1 MNESEGRM
9 KNYKRYITIVFIW
22 LLSTCSIWAQTNPYR
37 LGSPHYWMAQ
47 GTLDIHAGKF
57 DIAYEHLEKAQK
69 GYRELG
75 DVDFQIQATEAMGA
89 LKAGLGEWEK
99 AKQHYLNALQIATE
113 ANEDFAQSKVMVDL
127 LALYRTVG
135 DIIGYNQY
143 LKALDSLYHVSNSAK
158 LRTVYH
164 LYWSNEYLARK
175 EFAMVETQLM
185 QCWDVMQDLPFSD
198 REQAKLNYYSSMM
211 NLKQQQRQYKDAI
224 RAAKHYIEQT
234 KILNGRNSDQQYQ
247 AYSNLCTLYA
257 LDNDSTRAFACL
269 DSLERG
275 VGHSYQD
282 KEVIANF
289 YNVKGCCY
297 ADFKKFDKAIACFDK
312 AYNTLYDKRTED
324 SPSKFASL
332 LNKSEAYFMLKRYD
346 DAYATFSEYVETS
359 RNKYGET
366 SGTYSQAL
374 FTLANIEGA
383 RGNIN
388 EADSLFRMSMNC
400 LLVNMKQLWR
410 YSTPSQ
416 REQFWMETLNNLSG
430 MAAFAIKCGNFDS
443 ELTET
448 CYNALLFSK
457 SLLLETEK
465 SVVDIIRKEGTDD
478 DIANYRNLLAVN
490 NRLLVLRNNYEYNK
504 LEIDSLTIQQREL
517 EQQLSHKCQSY
528 NEYETYLDINYEKVR
543 NSLANHEVV
552 VDFSDYQTE
561 DSVRQ
566 YAAYIYDK
574 DKSYPLLV
582 KCFDQQQLDSLLDGM
597 QNYTLY
603 NYEQLQNR
611 ASKLI
616 WNPIEASIAKG
627 STVYY
632 IPSGV
637 MHGIA
642 LEALPLSDGTTLGQ
656 HYDFVRLTSA
666 REIVNAH
673 HSSKI
678 NRTATLYGGL
688 QYSLDPQKMEEESKA
703 YEKSDLAGLVR
714 SEYGKVGFKD
724 LRNTKDEVNKI
735 EKTLEDNGFAV
746 KAYSGSKGNA
756 ESFVALSGKS
766 SSIVHIATHGFYYT
780 PDEAKDNDYLRGYTD
795 AMSLSGLVF
804 AGGNA
809 AWLGKKYS
817 DGVLGGVLTA
827 KDIAN
832 LDFKG
837 TELMVLSACK
847 TGQGKVTAEGVFGLQ
862 RAFKKAG
869 VGTIIM
875 SLWNVDDKVT
885 SEFMIAFYEQL
896 TDKANNWNK
905 RKAFEQTKE
914 LIRKKHHDPY
924 YWAAFVMLD

>member
-1 MNESEGRM
+1 MMNH
-9 KNYKRYITIVFIW
+9 KRYISAVFIW
-22 LLSTCSIWAQTNPYR
+22 LLSISCIWAQTNPYR
-37 LGSPHYWMAQ
+37 FGSPHYWMAQ
-47 GTLDIHAGKF
+47 GTLDIYAGKF
-57 DIAYEHLEKAQK
+57 DIAYENLEKAQK
-69 GYRELG
+69 GYRDLG
-75 DVDFQIQATEAMGA
+75 DVGFQIQATEAMGA
-89 LKAGLGEWEK
+89 LKAGMGEWEK
-99 AKQHYLNALQIATE
+99 AKLHYQDALQIATD

-135 DIIGYNQY
+135 DIIGYNHYQ
-143 LKALDSLYHVSNSAK
+143 KALDSLYHVSNSAK
-158 LRTVYH
+158 LKTVYH

-175 EFAMVETQLM
+175 EFAMVETQLL

-224 RAAKHYIEQT
+224 SAAKHYIEQT

-247 AYSNLCTLYA
+247 AYSKLCTLYA
-257 LDNDSTRAFACL
+257 LNNDSMRAFACL

-282 KEVIANF
+282 QEVIANF

-297 ADFKKFDKAIACFDK
+297 RDFKKYEKAIACFDK
-312 AYNTLYDKRTED
+312 AYKTLYDKRTED
-324 SPSKFASL
+324 SPSKFSSL

-366 SGTYSQAL
+366 SGTYCQAL

-430 MAAFAIKCGNFDS
+430 MAAFAVKCGNFDS

-543 NSLANHEVV
+543 NSLVDHEVV

-574 DKSYPLLV
+574 DKSHPLLV

-597 QNYTLY
+597 QNFTLY
-603 NYEQLQNR
+603 NYEQLQDR

-616 WNPIEASIAKG
+616 WKPMEASIAKG

-673 HSSKI
+673 HSNKI

-688 QYSLDPQKMEEESKA
+688 QYSLDPQKMEEESKV

-714 SEYGKVGFKD
+714 SEYGESGFKD
-724 LRNTKDEVNKI
+724 LRNTKDEVKKI
-735 EKTLEDNGFAV
+735 EKTLVDNGFSV
-746 KAYSGSKGNA
+746 KAYLGSKGNA
-756 ESFVALSGKS
+756 ESFVALDGKS
-766 SSIVHIATHGFYYT
+766 PSIVHIATHGFYYT
-780 PDEAKDNDYLRGYTD
+780 PDEAKDKDFLSGYTD

-809 AWLGKKYS
+809 AWLGKENV

-837 TELMVLSACK
+837 TDLLVLSACK

-885 SEFMIAFYEQL
+885 SEFMVAFYEQL
-896 TDKANNWNK
+896 TDKANNWNR

-914 LIRKKHHDPY
+914 IIRKKHPDPY

>member
-1 MNESEGRM
+1 MMNH
-9 KNYKRYITIVFIW
+9 KRYISVVFIW
-22 LLSTCSIWAQTNPYR
+22 LLSISCIWAQTNPYR
-37 LGSPHYWMAQ
+37 IGSPHYWMAQ

-57 DIAYEHLEKAQK
+57 DIAYENLEKAQK

-75 DVDFQIQATEAMGA
+75 DVGFQIQATEAMGA

-158 LRTVYH
+158 LKTVYH

-175 EFAMVETQLM
+175 EFAMVETQLL
-185 QCWDVMQDLPFSD
+185 QCWDVMLDLPFSD
-198 REQAKLNYYSSMM
+198 REQAKLNYYNSMM

-282 KEVIANF
+282 KEVIASF

-312 AYNTLYDKRTED
+312 AYKTLYDKRTED

-430 MAAFAIKCGNFDS
+430 MAAFAVKCGNFDS

-543 NSLANHEVV
+543 NSLTNHEVV

-574 DKSYPLLV
+574 DKSHPLLV

-714 SEYGKVGFKD
+714 SEYGVSGFKD
-724 LRNTKDEVNKI
+724 LRNTKDEVKKI
-735 EKTLEDNGFAV
+735 EKTLVDNGFSV
-746 KAYSGSKGNA
+746 KAYLGSKGNA
-756 ESFVALSGKS
+756 ESFVALDGKAP
-766 SSIVHIATHGFYYT
+766 SIVHIATHGFYYT
-780 PDEAKDNDYLRGYTD
+780 PDEAKDKDFLRGYTD

-809 AWLGKKYS
+809 AWLGKKNV

-837 TELMVLSACK
+837 TDLLVLSACK

-885 SEFMIAFYEQL
+885 SEFMVAFYEQL

-914 LIRKKHHDPY
+914 IIRKKHPDPY

>member
-37 LGSPHYWMAQ
+37 FGSPHYWMAQ

-57 DIAYEHLEKAQK
+57 NIAYEHLQKAQE
-69 GYRELG
+69 GYRNLG
-75 DVDFQIQATEAMGA
+75 DVEFQIQATEAMGA

-99 AKQHYLNALQIATE
+99 ANEHYKDALQIATE

-158 LRTVYH
+158 LKTIYH

-175 EFAMVETQLM
+175 EFAMVETQLL
-185 QCWDVMQDLPFSD
+185 QCWDVMLDLPFSD
-198 REQAKLNYYSSMM
+198 REQAKLNYYNSMM

-247 AYSNLCTLYA
+247 AYSKLCTLYA

-430 MAAFAIKCGNFDS
+430 MAAFAVKCGNFDS

-465 SVVDIIRKEGTDD
+465 SVVDIIRKEGTND

-490 NRLLVLRNNYEYNK
+490 NRLLVLGNNYEYNK

-543 NSLANHEVV
+543 NCLADNEVV
-552 VDFSDYQTE
+552 IDFSDYQTE

-566 YAAYIYDK
+566 YVAYIYDK
-574 DKSYPLLV
+574 DKSHPLLV
-582 KCFDQQQLDSLLDGM
+582 KCFDQQQLDSLQDGM

-678 NRTATLYGGL
+678 NSTATLYGGL

-714 SEYGKVGFKD
+714 SEYGVSGFKD
-724 LRNTKDEVNKI
+724 LRNTKDEVKKI
-735 EKTLEDNGFAV
+735 EKTLVDNGFSV
-746 KAYSGSKGNA
+746 KAYLGSKGNA
-756 ESFVALSGKS
+756 ESFVALDGKS
-766 SSIVHIATHGFYYT
+766 PSIVHIATHGFYYT
-780 PDEAKDNDYLRGYTD
+780 PDEAKDKDFLRGYTD

-809 AWLGKKYS
+809 AWLGKMNV

-837 TELMVLSACK
+837 TDLLVLSACK

-914 LIRKKHHDPY
+914 IIRKEHPDPY

>member
-1 MNESEGRM
+1 MMNH
-9 KNYKRYITIVFIW
+9 KRYISVVFIW
-22 LLSTCSIWAQTNPYR
+22 LLYISCIWAQTNPYR
-37 LGSPHYWMAQ
+37 IGRPHYWMAQ

-75 DVDFQIQATEAMGA
+75 DVGFQIQATEAMGA

-113 ANEDFAQSKVMVDL
+113 ANEDFFQSKVMVDL

-158 LRTVYH
+158 LKTIYH

-175 EFAMVETQLM
+175 EFAMVETQLL
-185 QCWDVMQDLPFSD
+185 QCWDVMLDLPFSD
-198 REQAKLNYYSSMM
+198 REQAKLNYYNSMM

-247 AYSNLCTLYA
+247 AYSKLCTLYA

-282 KEVIANF
+282 KEVIASF

-312 AYNTLYDKRTED
+312 AYKTLYDKRTED

-430 MAAFAIKCGNFDS
+430 MAAFAVKCGNFDS

-465 SVVDIIRKEGTDD
+465 SVVDIIRKEGTGD

-504 LEIDSLTIQQREL
+504 LVIDSLTIQQREL

-543 NSLANHEVV
+543 NSLADHEVV

-714 SEYGKVGFKD
+714 SEYGVSGFKV
-724 LRNTKDEVNKI
+724 LRNTKDEVKKI
-735 EKTLEDNGFAV
+735 EKTLVDNGFSV
-746 KAYSGSKGNA
+746 KAYLGSKGNA
-756 ESFVALSGKS
+756 ESFVALDGKAP
-766 SSIVHIATHGFYYT
+766 SIVHIATHGFYYT
-780 PDEAKDNDYLRGYTD
+780 PDEAKDKDFLRGYTD

-809 AWLGKKYS
+809 AWLGKKNV

-837 TELMVLSACK
+837 TDLLVLSACK
-847 TGQGKVTAEGVFGLQ
+847 TGQGKVTAEGMFGLQ

-914 LIRKKHHDPY
+914 IIRKKHPDPY

>member
-37 LGSPHYWMAQ
+37 FGSPHYWMTQ
-47 GTLDIHAGKF
+47 GTLDIYAGKF
-57 DIAYEHLEKAQK
+57 DIAYENLEKAQK
-69 GYRELG
+69 GYCDLG
-75 DVDFQIQATEAMGA
+75 DVGFQIQATEAMGA

-99 AKQHYLNALQIATE
+99 AKQHYQDALQIATE
-113 ANEDFAQSKVMVDL
+113 ANEDFFQSKIMVDL

-158 LRTVYH
+158 LKTVYH

-175 EFAMVETQLM
+175 EFAMVETQLLK
-185 QCWDVMQDLPFSD
+185 CWDVMQDLPFSD

-247 AYSNLCTLYA
+247 AYSKLCTLYA

-312 AYNTLYDKRTED
+312 AYNTLYDKRTEN

-430 MAAFAIKCGNFDS
+430 MAAFAVKCGNFDS

-478 DIANYRNLLAVN
+478 DITNYRNLLAVN

-517 EQQLSHKCQSY
+517 EQRLSHKCQSY

-543 NSLANHEVV
+543 NSLADHEVV

-574 DKSYPLLV
+574 DKSHPLLV

-603 NYEQLQNR
+603 NYEQLQDR

-714 SEYGKVGFKD
+714 SEYGVSGFKD
-724 LRNTKDEVNKI
+724 LRNTKDEVKKI
-735 EKTLEDNGFAV
+735 EKTLVDNGFSV
-746 KAYSGSKGNA
+746 KAYLGSKGNA
-756 ESFVALSGKS
+756 ESFVALDGKS
-766 SSIVHIATHGFYYT
+766 PSIVHIATHGFYYT
-780 PDEAKDNDYLRGYTD
+780 PDEAKDKDFLRGYTD

-809 AWLGKKYS
+809 AWLGKKNV

-837 TELMVLSACK
+837 TDLLVLSACK

-885 SEFMIAFYEQL
+885 SEFMVAFYEQL

-914 LIRKKHHDPY
+914 IIRKEHPDPY

>member
-1 MNESEGRM
+1 MNH
-9 KNYKRYITIVFIW
+9 KRYISVVFIW
-22 LLSTCSIWAQTNPYR
+22 LLSISCIWAQTNPYR
-37 LGSPHYWMAQ
+37 FGSPHYWMTQ
-47 GTLDIHAGKF
+47 GTLDIYAGKF
-57 DIAYEHLEKAQK
+57 DIAYENLEKAQK
-69 GYRELG
+69 GYCDLG
-75 DVDFQIQATEAMGA
+75 DVGFQIQATEAMGA

-99 AKQHYLNALQIATE
+99 AKQHYQDALQIATE

-175 EFAMVETQLM
+175 EFAMVETQLL

-198 REQAKLNYYSSMM
+198 REQAKLNYYNSMM

-224 RAAKHYIEQT
+224 RAVKHYIEQT

-247 AYSNLCTLYA
+247 AYSKLCTLYA

-465 SVVDIIRKEGTDD
+465 SVVDIIRKEGTED

-517 EQQLSHKCQSY
+517 EQRLSHKCQSY

-543 NSLANHEVV
+543 NSLADHEVV

-574 DKSYPLLV
+574 DKSHPLLV

-597 QNYTLY
+597 QNFTLY
-603 NYEQLQNR
+603 NYEQLQDR

-703 YEKSDLAGLVR
+703 YGKSDLAGLVR
-714 SEYGKVGFKD
+714 SEYGVSGFKD
-724 LRNTKDEVNKI
+724 LRNTKDEVKKI
-735 EKTLEDNGFAV
+735 EKTLVDNGFSV
-746 KAYSGSKGNA
+746 KAYLGSKGNA
-756 ESFVALSGKS
+756 ESFVALDGKS
-766 SSIVHIATHGFYYT
+766 PSIVHIATHGFYYT
-780 PDEAKDNDYLRGYTD
+780 PDEAKDKDFLRGYTD

-809 AWLGKKYS
+809 AWLGKKNVE
-817 DGVLGGVLTA
+817 GVLGGVLTA

-837 TELMVLSACK
+837 TDLLVLSACK

-914 LIRKKHHDPY
+914 IIRKKHPDPY

>member
-1 MNESEGRM
+1 MMNH
-9 KNYKRYITIVFIW
+9 KRYISVVFIW
-22 LLSTCSIWAQTNPYR
+22 LLSISCIWAQTNPYR
-37 LGSPHYWMAQ
+37 IGSPHYWMAQ
-47 GTLDIHAGKF
+47 GTLDIHEGKF

-75 DVDFQIQATEAMGA
+75 DVGFQIQATEAMGA

-99 AKQHYLNALQIATE
+99 AKQHYQNALQIATE
-113 ANEDFAQSKVMVDL
+113 ANEDFTQSKVMVDL

-175 EFAMVETQLM
+175 EFAMVETQLL

-247 AYSNLCTLYA
+247 AYSKLCTLYA

-359 RNKYGET
+359 RNKYGVT

-430 MAAFAIKCGNFDS
+430 MAAFAVKCGNFDS

-465 SVVDIIRKEGTDD
+465 SVVDIIRKEGTND

-543 NSLANHEVV
+543 NSLADHEVV

-574 DKSYPLLV
+574 DKSHPLLV

-611 ASKLI
+611 TSKLI

-688 QYSLDPQKMEEESKA
+688 QYSLDPQKMEEESKV

-714 SEYGKVGFKD
+714 SEYGESGFKV
-724 LRNTKDEVNKI
+724 LRNTKDEVKKI
-735 EKTLEDNGFAV
+735 EKTLVDNGFSV
-746 KAYSGSKGNA
+746 KAYLGSKGNA
-756 ESFVALSGKS
+756 ESFVALDGKS
-766 SSIVHIATHGFYYT
+766 PSIVHIATHGFYYT
-780 PDEAKDNDYLRGYTD
+780 PDEAKDKDFLSGYTD

-809 AWLGKKYS
+809 AWLGKENV

-837 TELMVLSACK
+837 TDLLVLSACK

-875 SLWNVDDKVT
+875 SLWNIDDKVT
-885 SEFMIAFYEQL
+885 SEFMVAFYEQL

-914 LIRKKHHDPY
+914 IIRKKHPDPY

>member
-1 MNESEGRM
+1 MMNH
-9 KNYKRYITIVFIW
+9 KRYISVVFIW
-22 LLSTCSIWAQTNPYR
+22 LLSICSIWAQTNPYR
-37 LGSPHYWMAQ
+37 FGSPHYWMTQ
-47 GTLDIHAGKF
+47 GTLDIYAGKF
-57 DIAYEHLEKAQK
+57 DIAYENLEKAQK

-75 DVDFQIQATEAMGA
+75 DVGFQIQATEAMGA

-99 AKQHYLNALQIATE
+99 AKQHYQDALQIATE

-135 DIIGYNQY
+135 DIIGFNHY

-158 LRTVYH
+158 LKTVYH

-175 EFAMVETQLM
+175 EFAMVETQLQ

-257 LDNDSTRAFACL
+257 LDNDSTKAFACL
-269 DSLERG
+269 DSLGRG

-297 ADFKKFDKAIACFDK
+297 ADFKKYDKAIACFDK
-312 AYNTLYDKRTED
+312 AYKTLYDKRTED

-366 SGTYSQAL
+366 SGTYCQAL

-430 MAAFAIKCGNFDS
+430 MAAFAVKCGNFDS

-465 SVVDIIRKEGTDD
+465 SVVDIIRKEGTED

-517 EQQLSHKCQSY
+517 EQRLSHKCQSY

-543 NSLANHEVV
+543 NSLADHEVV

-574 DKSYPLLV
+574 DKSHPLLV

-597 QNYTLY
+597 QNFTLY
-603 NYEQLQNR
+603 NYEQLQDR

-616 WNPIEASIAKG
+616 WKPMEVSIAKG

-656 HYDFVRLTSA
+656 HYNFVRLTSA

-714 SEYGKVGFKD
+714 SEYGVSGFKD
-724 LRNTKDEVNKI
+724 LRNTKDEVKKI
-735 EKTLEDNGFAV
+735 EKTLVDNGFSV
-746 KAYSGSKGNA
+746 KAYLGSKGNA
-756 ESFVALSGKS
+756 ESFVALDGKS
-766 SSIVHIATHGFYYT
+766 PAIVHIATHGFYYT
-780 PDEAKDNDYLRGYTD
+780 PDEAKGKDFLRGYTD

-809 AWLGKKYS
+809 AWLGKKNV

-837 TELMVLSACK
+837 TDLLVLSACK

-885 SEFMIAFYEQL
+885 SEFMVAFYGQL

-914 LIRKKHHDPY
+914 IIRKNHPDPY

>member
-1 MNESEGRM
+1 MMNH
-9 KNYKRYITIVFIW
+9 KRYISVVFIW
-22 LLSTCSIWAQTNPYR
+22 LLSISCIWAQTNPYR
-37 LGSPHYWMAQ
+37 FGSPHYWMTQ
-47 GTLDIHAGKF
+47 GTLNIYAGKF
-57 DIAYEHLEKAQK
+57 DIAYENLEKAQK

-75 DVDFQIQATEAMGA
+75 DVGFQIQATEAMGA

-158 LRTVYH
+158 LKTVYH

-175 EFAMVETQLM
+175 EFAMVETQLL
-185 QCWDVMQDLPFSD
+185 QCWDVMLDLPFSD
-198 REQAKLNYYSSMM
+198 REQAKLNYYNSMM

-247 AYSNLCTLYA
+247 AYSKLCTLYA

-297 ADFKKFDKAIACFDK
+297 ADFKKYDKAIACFDK

-410 YSTPSQ
+410 YSTPTQ

-430 MAAFAIKCGNFDS
+430 MAAFAVKCGNFDS

-465 SVVDIIRKEGTDD
+465 SVVDIIRKEGTED

-543 NSLANHEVV
+543 NSLADHEVV

-574 DKSYPLLV
+574 DKSHPLLV

-597 QNYTLY
+597 QNYTIY

-688 QYSLDPQKMEEESKA
+688 QYSLAPQKMEEESKV

-714 SEYGKVGFKD
+714 SEYGESGFKD
-724 LRNTKDEVNKI
+724 LRNTKDEVKKI
-735 EKTLEDNGFAV
+735 EKTLVDNGFSV
-746 KAYSGSKGNA
+746 KAYLGSKGNA
-756 ESFVALSGKS
+756 ESFVALDGKS
-766 SSIVHIATHGFYYT
+766 PSIVHIATHGFYYT
-780 PDEAKDNDYLRGYTD
+780 PDEAKDKDFLRGYTD

-809 AWLGKKYS
+809 AWLGKKNV

-837 TELMVLSACK
+837 TDLLVLSACK

-885 SEFMIAFYEQL
+885 SEFMVAFYEQL

-914 LIRKKHHDPY
+914 IIRKKHPDPY

>member
-1 MNESEGRM
+1 MMNH
-9 KNYKRYITIVFIW
+9 KRYISVVFIW
-22 LLSTCSIWAQTNPYR
+22 LLSISCIWAQTNPYR
-37 LGSPHYWMAQ
+37 FGSPHYWMTQ
-47 GTLDIHAGKF
+47 GTLDIYAGKF
-57 DIAYEHLEKAQK
+57 DIAYENLEKAQK

-75 DVDFQIQATEAMGA
+75 DVGFQIQATEAMGA

-158 LRTVYH
+158 LKTIYH

-175 EFAMVETQLM
+175 EFAMVETQLL
-185 QCWDVMQDLPFSD
+185 QCWDVMLDLPFSD
-198 REQAKLNYYSSMM
+198 REQAKLNYYNSMM

-247 AYSNLCTLYA
+247 AYSKLCTLYA

-388 EADSLFRMSMNC
+388 EADSLFRMSMNS

-430 MAAFAIKCGNFDS
+430 MAAFAVKCGNFDS

-465 SVVDIIRKEGTDD
+465 SVVDIIRKEGTND

-543 NSLANHEVV
+543 NSLADHEVV

-574 DKSYPLLV
+574 DKSHPLLV

-597 QNYTLY
+597 QNFTLY
-603 NYEQLQNR
+603 NYEQLQDR

-714 SEYGKVGFKD
+714 SEYGVSGFKD
-724 LRNTKDEVNKI
+724 LRNTKDEVKKI
-735 EKTLEDNGFAV
+735 EKTLVDNGFSV
-746 KAYSGSKGNA
+746 KAYLGSKGNA
-756 ESFVALSGKS
+756 ESFVALDGKS
-766 SSIVHIATHGFYYT
+766 PSIVHIATHGFYYT
-780 PDEAKDNDYLRGYTD
+780 PDEAKDKDFLRGYTD

-809 AWLGKKYS
+809 AWLGKKNV

-837 TELMVLSACK
+837 TDLLVLSACK

-885 SEFMIAFYEQL
+885 SEFMVAFYGRL

-914 LIRKKHHDPY
+914 IIRKEHPDPY

>member
-1 MNESEGRM
+1 MMNH
-9 KNYKRYITIVFIW
+9 KRYISVVFIW
-22 LLSTCSIWAQTNPYR
+22 LLSISCIWAQTNPYR
-37 LGSPHYWMAQ
+37 FGSPHYWMTQ
-47 GTLDIHAGKF
+47 GTLDIYAGKF
-57 DIAYEHLEKAQK
+57 DIAYENLEKAQK
-69 GYRELG
+69 GYCDLG
-75 DVDFQIQATEAMGA
+75 DVGFQIQATEAMGA

-99 AKQHYLNALQIATE
+99 AKQHYQDALQIATE

-158 LRTVYH
+158 LKTVYH

-175 EFAMVETQLM
+175 EFAMVETQLLR
-185 QCWDVMQDLPFSD
+185 CWDVMQDLPFSD

-247 AYSNLCTLYA
+247 AYSKLCTLYA

-282 KEVIANF
+282 QEVIANF

-297 ADFKKFDKAIACFDK
+297 RTFKKYEKAIACFDK
-312 AYNTLYDKRTED
+312 AYKTLSDKRTED

-346 DAYATFSEYVETS
+346 DAYASFSEYVETS

-366 SGTYSQAL
+366 SGTYCQAL

-416 REQFWMETLNNLSG
+416 REQFWMETQNNLSG
-430 MAAFAIKCGNFDS
+430 MAAFAVKCGNFDS

-465 SVVDIIRKEGTDD
+465 SVVDIIRKEGTND

-543 NSLANHEVV
+543 NSLADHEVV

-574 DKSYPLLV
+574 DKIHPLLV

-597 QNYTLY
+597 QNFTLY
-603 NYEQLQNR
+603 NYEQLQDR

-616 WNPIEASIAKG
+616 WNPIEASISKG

-642 LEALPLSDGTTLGQ
+642 LEGLPLSDGTTLGQ

-714 SEYGKVGFKD
+714 SEYGVSGFKD
-724 LRNTKDEVNKI
+724 LRNTKDEVKKI
-735 EKTLEDNGFAV
+735 EKTLVDNGFCV
-746 KAYSGSKGNA
+746 KAYLGSKGNA
-756 ESFVALSGKS
+756 ESFVALDGKS
-766 SSIVHIATHGFYYT
+766 PSIVHIATHGFYYT
-780 PDEAKDNDYLRGYTD
+780 PDEAKDKDFLRGYTD

-809 AWLGKKYS
+809 AWLGKKNV

-837 TELMVLSACK
+837 TDLLVLSACK

-885 SEFMIAFYEQL
+885 SEFMVAFYGRL

-914 LIRKKHHDPY
+914 IIRKEHPDPY

>member
-1 MNESEGRM
+1 MMNH
-9 KNYKRYITIVFIW
+9 KRYISVVFIW
-22 LLSTCSIWAQTNPYR
+22 LLSISCIWAQTNPYR
-37 LGSPHYWMAQ
+37 FGSPHYWMTQ
-47 GTLDIHAGKF
+47 GTLDIYAGKF
-57 DIAYEHLEKAQK
+57 DIAYENLEKAQK
-69 GYRELG
+69 GYCDLG
-75 DVDFQIQATEAMGA
+75 DVGFQIQATEAMGA

-99 AKQHYLNALQIATE
+99 AKQHYQDALQIATE

-158 LRTVYH
+158 LKTVYH

-175 EFAMVETQLM
+175 EFAMVETQLLK
-185 QCWDVMQDLPFSD
+185 CWDVMQNLPFSD

-247 AYSNLCTLYA
+247 AYSKLCTLYA

-430 MAAFAIKCGNFDS
+430 MAAFAVKCGNFDS

-465 SVVDIIRKEGTDD
+465 SVVDIIRKEGTED

-517 EQQLSHKCQSY
+517 EQRLSHKCQSY

-543 NSLANHEVV
+543 NSLADHEVV

-574 DKSYPLLV
+574 DKSHPLLV

-597 QNYTLY
+597 QNFTLY
-603 NYEQLQNR
+603 DFEQLQDGAAN
-611 ASKLI
+611 LI
-616 WNPIEASIAKG
+616 WKPIEANIAKG

-714 SEYGKVGFKD
+714 SEYGVSGFKD
-724 LRNTKDEVNKI
+724 LRNTKDEVKKI
-735 EKTLEDNGFAV
+735 EKTLMDNGFSV
-746 KAYSGSKGNA
+746 KAYLGSKGNA
-756 ESFVALSGKS
+756 ESFVALNGKS
-766 SSIVHIATHGFYYT
+766 PSIVHIATHGFYYT
-780 PDEAKDNDYLRGYTD
+780 PDEAKDKDFLRGYTD

-809 AWLGKKYS
+809 AWLGKKNV

-837 TELMVLSACK
+837 TDLLVLSACK

-914 LIRKKHHDPY
+914 IIRKKHPDPY

>member
-1 MNESEGRM
+1 MMNH
-9 KNYKRYITIVFIW
+9 KRYISVVFIW
-22 LLSTCSIWAQTNPYR
+22 LLSISCIWAQTNPYR
-37 LGSPHYWMAQ
+37 IGSPHYWMAQ

-75 DVDFQIQATEAMGA
+75 DVGFQIQATEAMGA

-99 AKQHYLNALQIATE
+99 AKQHYQDALQIATE

-158 LRTVYH
+158 LKTIYH

-175 EFAMVETQLM
+175 EFAMVETQLL
-185 QCWDVMQDLPFSD
+185 QCWDVMLDLPFSD
-198 REQAKLNYYSSMM
+198 REQAKLNYYNSMM

-247 AYSNLCTLYA
+247 AYSKLCTLYA

-297 ADFKKFDKAIACFDK
+297 ADFKKYDKAIACFDK

-346 DAYATFSEYVETS
+346 DAYAAFSEYVETS

-430 MAAFAIKCGNFDS
+430 MAAFAVKCGNFDS

-543 NSLANHEVV
+543 NSLADHEVV

-561 DSVRQ
+561 ESVRQ

-714 SEYGKVGFKD
+714 SEYGVSGFKD
-724 LRNTKDEVNKI
+724 LRNTKDEVKKI
-735 EKTLEDNGFAV
+735 EKTLVDNGFSV
-746 KAYSGSKGNA
+746 KAYLGSKGNA
-756 ESFVALSGKS
+756 ESFVALDGKAP
-766 SSIVHIATHGFYYT
+766 SIVHIATHGFYYT
-780 PDEAKDNDYLRGYTD
+780 PDEAKDKDFLRGYTD

-809 AWLGKKYS
+809 AWLGKKNV

-837 TELMVLSACK
+837 TDLLVLSACK

-885 SEFMIAFYEQL
+885 SEFMVAFYGRL

-914 LIRKKHHDPY
+914 IIRKEHPDPY

>member
-1 MNESEGRM
+1 MMNH
-9 KNYKRYITIVFIW
+9 KRFISVVLIW
-22 LLSTCSIWAQTNPYR
+22 LLSTYCIWAQTNPYR
-37 LGSPHYWMAQ
+37 FGSPHYWMAQ
-47 GTLDIHAGKF
+47 GTLDIYAGKF
-57 DIAYEHLEKAQK
+57 DIAYENLEKAQK

-75 DVDFQIQATEAMGA
+75 DVGFQIQATEAMGA

-99 AKQHYLNALQIATE
+99 ANQHYLDALQMAKD
-113 ANEDFAQSKVMVDL
+113 ANEEFAQSKMMVDL
-127 LALYRTVG
+127 LGLYRMVG
-135 DIIGYNQY
+135 DIIGYNHY

-158 LRTVYH
+158 MKTVYH

-175 EFAMVETQLM
+175 EFTMVETQLQ

-224 RAAKHYIEQT
+224 RFAKHYIDQT
-234 KILNGRNSDQQYQ
+234 KNLNGRNSDQQYQ

-257 LDNDSTRAFACL
+257 LDNDSTKAFACL

-297 ADFKKFDKAIACFDK
+297 ADFEKFDKAIACFDK

-332 LNKSEAYFMLKRYD
+332 LNKAEAYFMLKRYD
-346 DAYATFSEYVETS
+346 DAYATYSEYVETS
-359 RNKYGET
+359 RNKYGEK

-416 REQFWMETLNNLSG
+416 REQFWMETLNNISG

-457 SLLLETEK
+457 ALLLETEK
-465 SVVDIIRKEGTDD
+465 SVVDIIRKEGTEDD
-478 DIANYRNLLAVN
+478 FANYRNLLAVN

-504 LEIDSLTIQQREL
+504 LEIDSLTIQQRKL
-517 EQQLSHKCQSY
+517 EQRLSHKCQSY

-543 NSLANHEVV
+543 NSLADHEVV

-566 YAAYIYDK
+566 YVAYIYDK
-574 DKSYPLLV
+574 DKSHPLLV

-603 NYEQLQNR
+603 NYEQLQDR
-611 ASKLI
+611 AAKLI

-637 MHGIA
+637 MHGIV

-714 SEYGKVGFKD
+714 SEYGVSGFKD
-724 LRNTKDEVNKI
+724 LRNTKDEVKKI
-735 EKTLEDNGFAV
+735 EKTLVDNGFSV
-746 KAYSGSKGNA
+746 KAYLGSKGNA
-756 ESFVALSGKS
+756 ESFVALNGKS
-766 SSIVHIATHGFYYT
+766 PSIVHIATHGFYYT
-780 PDEAKDNDYLRGYTD
+780 PDEVKDKDFLSGYTD

-809 AWLGKKYS
+809 AWLGKKNV

-837 TELMVLSACK
+837 TDLLVLSACK

-885 SEFMIAFYEQL
+885 SEFMVAFYEQL

-914 LIRKKHHDPY
+914 IIRKKHSDPY

>member
-1 MNESEGRM
+1 MMNH
-9 KNYKRYITIVFIW
+9 KRYISVVFIW
-22 LLSTCSIWAQTNPYR
+22 LLSISCIWAQTNPYR
-37 LGSPHYWMAQ
+37 IGSPHYWMAQ

-75 DVDFQIQATEAMGA
+75 DVGFQIQATEAMGA

-158 LRTVYH
+158 LKTVYH

-175 EFAMVETQLM
+175 EFAMVETQLLK
-185 QCWDVMQDLPFSD
+185 CWDVMLDLPFSD
-198 REQAKLNYYSSMM
+198 REQAKLNYYNSMM

-247 AYSNLCTLYA
+247 AYSKLCTLYA

-282 KEVIANF
+282 KEVIASF

-297 ADFKKFDKAIACFDK
+297 ADFKKYDKAIACFDK
-312 AYNTLYDKRTED
+312 AYKTLYDKRTED

-430 MAAFAIKCGNFDS
+430 MAAFAVKCGNFDS

-543 NSLANHEVV
+543 NSLTNHEVV

-714 SEYGKVGFKD
+714 SEYGVSGFKD
-724 LRNTKDEVNKI
+724 LRNTKDEVKKI
-735 EKTLEDNGFAV
+735 EKTLVDNGFSV
-746 KAYSGSKGNA
+746 KAYLGSKGNA
-756 ESFVALSGKS
+756 ESFVALDGKS
-766 SSIVHIATHGFYYT
+766 PSIVHIATHGFYYT
-780 PDEAKDNDYLRGYTD
+780 PDEAKDKDFLRGYTD

-809 AWLGKKYS
+809 AWLGKKNV

-837 TELMVLSACK
+837 TDLLVLSACK

-885 SEFMIAFYEQL
+885 SEFMVAFYEQL

-914 LIRKKHHDPY
+914 IIRKKHPDPY